1 MKKSIVALLLIGL
14 SILLISCSADSLD
27 KTFIVDK
34 DFAESDVRFISIDT
48 FTVEMSTIKLD
59 SVITSGGNKLLIG
72 QYTDPFFGKVTSS
85 AFMTFI
91 PKTYTISEEAVFDSI
106 VLSLKYDGYFYG
118 DTLRPKTVLVQ
129 KLSKELKLGPQ
140 QTAFYN
146 TSEVPTF
153 SPILASK
160 TFNPR
165 ISKDS
170 LTLKLDPMFGKDLFD
185 KFRGGTIRTDEDLKE
200 FFKGLKL
207 FPGADENA
215 SLIAF
220 KGANSFIRMY
230 YSKPDQPNDKKTFLQ
245 LEFDSKDTGAKSF
258 NQIIGDR
265 SGTPLSGLLPQNKS
279 LSSTALDN
287 LSFLQGG
294 AGIAAKVRFPHIRTI
309 SQINGGKGHVFN
321 AKMKIKLS
329 QAYYTNKLYL
339 SDSLQ
344 VFVVDGNNNIINEYT
359 DSKGKKIK
367 VSVAKQDK
375 EFNEVFLILP
385 VDVFLQKIIN
395 EGNYLEYGLLVLP
408 YSSQF
413 GNRMVLN
420 GENNPEY
427 SSNLKVIYATYD
439 K

>member
-1 MKKSIVALLLIGL
+1 MKKSIFALLLIGL

-72 QYTDPFFGKVTSS
+72 QYTDPVFGKVTSS

-170 LTLKLDPMFGKDLFD
+170 LTLKLDPVFGKDLFD

-207 FPGADENA
+207 FPVADENA

-245 LEFDSKDTGAKSF
+245 LEFDSKDTGAK
-258 NQIIGDR
+258 
-265 SGTPLSGLLPQNKS
+265 LS
-279 LSSTALDN
+279 
-287 LSFLQGG
+287 
-294 AGIAAKVRFPHIRTI
+294 
-309 SQINGGKGHVFN
+309 
-321 AKMKIKLS
+321 IKL
-329 QAYYTNKLYL
+329 
-339 SDSLQ
+339 
-344 VFVVDGNNNIINEYT
+344 
-359 DSKGKKIK
+359 
-367 VSVAKQDK
+367 
-375 EFNEVFLILP
+375 
-385 VDVFLQKIIN
+385 
-395 EGNYLEYGLLVLP
+395 
-408 YSSQF
+408 
-413 GNRMVLN
+413 
-420 GENNPEY
+420 
-427 SSNLKVIYATYD
+427 
-439 K
+439 